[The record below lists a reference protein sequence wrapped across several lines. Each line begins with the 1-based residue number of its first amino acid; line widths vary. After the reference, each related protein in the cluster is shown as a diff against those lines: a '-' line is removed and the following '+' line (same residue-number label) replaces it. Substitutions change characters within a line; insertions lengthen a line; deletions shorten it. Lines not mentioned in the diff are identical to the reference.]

1 MKRRTL
7 GLLAGTSLAT
17 LKFRKVMAQTSVD
30 PSLLTT
36 TLTPVGAERAG
47 NADGSIPAW
56 TGGYTTLPEGWRPGQ
71 AMPDFFSGEQPIATI
86 NASNMAQHAGRL
98 TDGVMALMTK
108 YGFSIKV
115 YPTHRTAAAP
125 QSVYDN
131 IAKNAVS
138 AQLDPGGP
146 RMGFKSA
153 FGGIPF
159 PMPDTND
166 PLSAGAQIIWNHN
179 SRWAGYGYMAINWA
193 YVVNNGSLVLAS
205 KNAIT
210 ADYPFYSLSSNAANF
225 GGIQY
230 RYLDDVTGPSNL
242 IGTQSLT
249 YSTTDGPTIAWE
261 LLNGQGRVRKAPE
274 VSFDTPSSYT
284 DGVSNYDEYF
294 GFTGALLKYD
304 WKFITKKEMYVPY
317 NNNGLVLVEP
327 QQAHLTHFLDPN
339 LVRWELHRVW
349 VVEATLHPGE
359 RNVLARRRYYVD
371 EDTWIIA
378 HGDAWDANGTLYH
391 VNTCYN
397 LVRPDLPGTVL
408 GNNAVTNLQTGDFAT
423 ITGNWNERAIPTLRY
438 YDEIPNAKSTFD
450 PESMAASAQY

>member
-1 MKRRTL
+1 MKRRSF
-7 GLLAGTSLAT
+7 GLLAGTSVAA
-17 LKFRKVMAQTSVD
+17 LKFGLAKAQSANA
-30 PSLLTT
+30 SLLTT
-36 TLTPVGAERAG
+36 TLTPMGAERAG

-56 TGGYTTLPEGWRPGQ
+56 TGGYTTIPAGWSPGQ
-71 AMPDFFSGEQPIATI
+71 SMPDFFAGEQPILTVDS
-86 NASNMAQHAGRL
+86 SNMAQYSDRL
-98 TDGVMALMTK
+98 TDGVKALMTK

-115 YPTHRTAAAP
+115 YPTHRTASAP

-131 IAKNAVS
+131 IAQNLTR

-146 RMGFKSA
+146 NMGFKNA
-153 FGGIPF
+153 IGGVPF
-159 PMPDTND
+159 PIPDTSN

-179 SRWAGYGYMAINWA
+179 SRWAGYGYTATNWA
-193 YVVNNGSLVLAS
+193 YVVNDGGLVLAS

-210 ADYPFYSLSSNAANF
+210 ADYPYYNPATSLATF
-225 GGIQY
+225 DGIQY
-230 RYLDDVTGPSNL
+230 RYFDDVTGPAN
-242 IGTQSLT
+242 IVGTESLT

-304 WKFITKKEMYVPY
+304 WKYIEKKEMYIPY
-317 NNNGLVLVEP
+317 NNNALVLADP
-327 QQAHLTHFLDPN
+327 HTAHLAHFLNPD

-359 RNVLARRRYYVD
+359 RNVLARRKYYVD

-378 HGDAWDANGTLYH
+378 HCDAWDANGNLYH
-391 VNTCYN
+391 INTCYN
-397 LVRPDLPGTVL
+397 LLRPDLPGL
-408 GNNAVTNLQTGDFAT
+408 ILANNAVTNLQTGDYAT
-423 ITGNWNERAIPTLRY
+423 ITGNWNEKVNPTLKFYDAIPQA
-438 YDEIPNAKSTFD
+438 NSVFD